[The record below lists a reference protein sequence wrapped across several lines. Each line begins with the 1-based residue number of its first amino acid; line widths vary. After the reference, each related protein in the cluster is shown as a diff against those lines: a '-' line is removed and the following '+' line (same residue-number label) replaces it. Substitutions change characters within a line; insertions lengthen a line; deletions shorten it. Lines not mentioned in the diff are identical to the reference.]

1 MKTTM
6 KSKLIL
12 FVLAMTVALS
22 ATAQDKYVGEKATDN
37 IFLSLGIGATAS
49 MYNEG
54 GIDIGDAIAPHLTL
68 SVGKWFTPTWAVR
81 LQGGLWQ
88 DKLNTGWRDSGPV
101 VSGVELPG
109 AKQAYGITTGRIRL
123 DGLFNLTNAILGY
136 NPDRLVTLSVFA
148 GPGFTIAN
156 SFTQVEVKKES
167 NKWSKTHSNQQ
178 MRAYVNAS
186 AGLQA
191 KFNVSTDWD
200 IDVEARG
207 ELSPSYYGTLAPS
220 VTTGSLYLTVG
231 ATYTFGGKNFVRCG
245 ESVDVAAINNDVNRY
260 RQELSEARAEVE
272 RQRAALAAAKP
283 TTIEVEVIKE
293 IAVPGPRAIFF
304 ALGSSKVDDFN
315 LENIKLAAQVIKA
328 NPGKKY
334 TVTGYA
340 DSGSGSAATNERIAK
355 KRVQAVYDA
364 LIAQGVSAD
373 QLVMSSS
380 LSNLPYA
387 TDKLNRVVILE

>member
-12 FVLAMTVALS
+12 FVLVMTVALS
-22 ATAQDKYVGEKATDN
+22 ATAQDKYVGDKATDN
-37 IFLSLGIGATAS
+37 IFLSLGVGATAS

-54 GIDIGDAIAPHLTL
+54 GINIGDAIAPHVTL
-68 SVGKWFTPTWAVR
+68 SVGKWFTPAWAVR
-81 LQGGLWQ
+81 LQGGLWE
-88 DKLNTGWRDSGPV
+88 DKLNTGWRNSGPV

-109 AKQAYGITTGRIRL
+109 AKQSYGITTGRVRL

-136 NPDRLVTLSVFA
+136 NPERLLSLSVFA
-148 GPGFTIAN
+148 GPGFTVAN
-156 SFTQVEVKKES
+156 SFSQVEVTMK
-167 NKWSKTHSNQQ
+167 NNTWSKTHSNQKL
-178 MRAYVNAS
+178 RAYINAS

-191 KFNVSTDWD
+191 KFNVSSAWD

-207 ELSPSYYGTLAPS
+207 ELSPSSYGTLAPS

-245 ESVDVAAINNDVNRY
+245 ESVDMAAINNDLNRY
-260 RQELSEARAEVE
+260 RQELSEARAELE

-293 IAVPGPRAIFF
+293 VAVAGPRAVFF
-304 ALGSSKVDDFN
+304 PIGSTKIDDFA

-340 DSGSGSAATNERIAK
+340 DSGSGSVATNEKIAT
-355 KRVQAVYDA
+355 KRAQVVYDA

-373 QLVMSSS
+373 QLIMASR
-380 LSNLPYA
+380 LSDLPYA
-387 TDKLNRVVILE
+387 TNKLNRVVILE